1 MQRAPYWYGVFETR
15 IQTAEFVNVIP
26 RFFKGK
32 FLIRGPGSV
41 ACLQTE
47 VICRKLEGKKFS
59 LFSLSG
65 KFSPRAGFSI
75 AQRTLRPRGQS
86 DRNRKT
92 WYYSMEF
99 LFVVTH

>member
-26 RFFKGK
+26 RIFKGK

-65 KFSPRAGFSI
+65 NFDRQRYLPLWIIGLFRKPISI
-75 AQRTLRPRGQS
+75 
-86 DRNRKT
+86 
-92 WYYSMEF
+92 F
-99 LFVVTH
+99 LNI